1 MLPPL
6 PPSTRLTFKKVS
18 WLHFGVAHFTVFR
31 FEFSSIV
38 SCILSV
44 VFRLPPISFLLLF
57 LNIGLCQWF
66 LLIPVWPQEPLTHS
80 WERGPYQPALDSS
93 KERILRD
100 FENLLRLLSAAS
112 CQVSQESKFC
122 EVSCDFLCFGSHRS
136 VSVICGW

>member
-57 LNIGLCQWF
+57 LNIGLCNIC
-66 LLIPVWPQEPLTHS
+66 LVLSLVPL
-80 WERGPYQPALDSS
+80 GDKML
-93 KERILRD
+93 
-100 FENLLRLLSAAS
+100 N
-112 CQVSQESKFC
+112 V
-122 EVSCDFLCFGSHRS
+122 
-136 VSVICGW
+136 